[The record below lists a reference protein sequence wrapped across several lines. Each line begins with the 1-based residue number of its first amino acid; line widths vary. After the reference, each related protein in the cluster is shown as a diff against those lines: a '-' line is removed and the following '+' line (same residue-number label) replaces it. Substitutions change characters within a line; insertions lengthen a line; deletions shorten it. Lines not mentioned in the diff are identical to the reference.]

1 MAADRKNRPANP
13 KDLQANTKVRP
24 ALGYLVSVVVSL
36 VAIAIVLSI
45 QPLVSFIP
53 VIFVAAVAAIEAYAG
68 RGPAI
73 LSIVLCVLGSLI
85 VMGNPQPIDER
96 LHNLTELAIFP
107 IVAAAVVY
115 LMHSRRKH
123 KRRAQEQL
131 LELSTLLDSMPE
143 AVFILNADGDIVDVN
158 MAGQQLCARS
168 KSELLGAHYDFLVR
182 YMNVK
187 RRPEEPAINPDDTAV
202 ARALHGD
209 SVQNENRV
217 CEHPQDGSQREMLVS
232 ANPMRDSEGTLIGV
246 LLVLRDITEVAEL
259 QRQLATTERHF
270 AVGQMATGLAHDFN
284 NVLNTITQ
292 ASALLQISGHSPD
305 EQKAYLKMIDNSA
318 HRGAEIISRVREY
331 VRGASN
337 ETTSVDVRQLLQ
349 DALEL
354 TRPLWRNANGLSV
367 STEFTPVS
375 PVKANAADLRRV
387 FTNLIVNA
395 IQAMPSGGKL
405 TISCHQN
412 DGTVVASVSDTG
424 VGIPPEQQRK
434 IFAPYYTTKAAGTGL
449 GLSTAQKILL
459 AHSGKITVNSEPGK
473 GSSFSVQLPASSEKP
488 AERVA

>member
-1 MAADRKNRPANP
+1 MFINVKTRP
-13 KDLQANTKVRP
+13 V
-24 ALGYLVSVVVSL
+24 LGYLVSVIVSL

-53 VIFVAAVAAIEAYAG
+53 VIFVAAVAAIQAYAG
-68 RGPAI
+68 LGPAI

-131 LELSTLLDSMPE
+131 LELSTLLESMPE
-143 AVFILNADGDIVDVN
+143 AVFILNAQGEVVDVN
-158 MAGQQLCARS
+158 RAGQQLCARS
-168 KSELLGAHYDFLVR
+168 KAELGGAHYDFLVR

-187 RRPEEPAINPDDTAV
+187 RGPEEPAIKPEETAI
-202 ARALHGD
+202 ARALRGE
-209 SVQNENRV
+209 SVQNESRV
-217 CEHPQDGSQREMLVS
+217 CEHPKDGSLREMLVS
-232 ANPMRDSEGTLIGV
+232 ANPMRDSEGQLIGA
-246 LLVLRDITEVAEL
+246 LLVLRDVTEVAEL
-259 QRQLATTERHF
+259 QRQVATSERHF

-292 ASALLQISGHSPD
+292 ASALLQISGHSAE
-305 EQKAYLKMIDNSA
+305 EQKTYLKMIDNSA

-337 ETTSVDVRQLLQ
+337 ETTAVDLRQLLQ

-354 TRPLWRNANGLSV
+354 TRPLWRNANGLEV
-367 STEFTPVS
+367 VTEFKQVS
-375 PVKANAADLRRV
+375 PVRANAADLRRV

-405 TISCHQN
+405 TIACEQH
-412 DGTVVASVSDTG
+412 DGTVFASVSDTG
-424 VGIPPEQQRK
+424 VGIPADQQRK
-434 IFAPYYTTKAAGTGL
+434 VFDPYYTTKASGTGL
-449 GLSTAQKILL
+449 GLSTAQKILV
-459 AHSGKITVNSEPGK
+459 AHGGKITFHSEHGQ
-473 GSSFSVQLPASSEKP
+473 GSSFSVQLPAASEQP
-488 AERVA
+488 VQQVA